1 LTLGTDLPAA
11 PAVRVHALG
20 AFRHSNYRLYL
31 LSTVVSQIGT
41 WMQYLAEGLLIYR
54 LTQAPL
60 ALGLLGFLPL
70 LPLVPLMF
78 LGGALADRLPRQKY
92 LIWVQMAAV
101 LPPLWLATLTW
112 TGRVQVWHV
121 ILVEMLIQSLA
132 TLDKPAR
139 QALIVDT
146 VEMQDL
152 DAGVA
157 LSASVFNL
165 SRVVGPALGGLLVA
179 WAGEGV
185 CFALNAVSF
194 LASGIAL
201 LLLRLPSSEAAAR
214 GRSPEGGM
222 LGGVRYL
229 ARERFLAA
237 ALGLSLL
244 VSLFVM
250 PYQRF
255 LPVFALD
262 ILDVG
267 EVGLGVLNAL
277 AGLGAVLGAIAL
289 AGVVSRW
296 PGRRG
301 KLAWGLALLVGPLL
315 ALFALAR
322 SAWLSGLM
330 VMLVGAGVVAVRGLA
345 FTLVQVYVPDELRGR
360 TLSIVILLSVGAVRV
375 GELAVGF
382 LASHAGVTPPLLLAA
397 GACLLGTAA
406 LGLLVPRLRHAP

>member
-1 LTLGTDLPAA
+1 MLEPELSGAA
-11 PAVRVHALG
+11 ARPGRAFGV
-20 AFRHSNYRLYL
+20 FRHANYRLYL
-31 LSTVVSQIGT
+31 FSTVVSQIGT

-54 LTQAPL
+54 LTQEPL

-78 LGGALADRLPRQKY
+78 IGGALADRLPRQKY
-92 LIWVQMAAV
+92 LVWVQMASV
-101 LPPLWLATLTW
+101 LPPLWLAALTW

-146 VEMQDL
+146 VGMEDL
-152 DAGVA
+152 DSGVA

-165 SRVVGPALGGLLVA
+165 SRVVGPALAGVLVA
-179 WAGEGV
+179 WTGEGI

-201 LLLRLPSSEAAAR
+201 LRLRLPPGKTAAR
-214 GRSPEGGM
+214 TQPLQGGM

-229 ARERFLAA
+229 ARERLLVAV
-237 ALGLSLL
+237 LGLSLL
-244 VSLFVM
+244 VSLFIM

-289 AGVVSRW
+289 AGAVSRW

-301 KLAWGLALLVGPLL
+301 KWIWGLALLVGPLL
-315 ALFALAR
+315 ALFALTR
-322 SAWLSGLM
+322 SVWLSGLM
-330 VMLVGAGVVAVRGLA
+330 VMLVGAGVVAVRSLA
-345 FTLVQVYVPDELRGR
+345 FTMVQVYVPDELRGR

-375 GELAVGF
+375 GELAIGL
-382 LASHAGVTPPLLLAA
+382 LASRTSVTLTLVLGAA
-397 GACLLGTAA
+397 GCLIGAAA
-406 LGLLVPRLRHAP
+406 LGILVPRLRQAK

>member
-1 LTLGTDLPAA
+1 MLESELAA
-11 PAVRVHALG
+11 AAARPVRAFGV
-20 AFRHSNYRLYL
+20 FRHTNYRLYL
-31 LSTVVSQIGT
+31 FSTVVSQIGT

-54 LTQAPL
+54 LTQSSL

-70 LPLVPLMF
+70 LPLAPLMF
-78 LGGALADRLPRQKY
+78 VGGALADRLPRQKY
-92 LIWVQMAAV
+92 LVWVQMAAV
-101 LPPLWLATLTW
+101 LPPLILAVLTW
-112 TGRVQVWHV
+112 TGRVEVWHV
-121 ILVEMLIQSLA
+121 ILVEVLIQSLA

-146 VEMQDL
+146 VERQDL
-152 DAGVA
+152 DTGVA

-165 SRVVGPALGGLLVA
+165 SRVLGPALAGLLVA
-179 WAGEGV
+179 WAGEGI
-185 CFALNAVSF
+185 CFALNAGSF
-194 LASGIAL
+194 LASGVAL
-201 LLLRLPSSEAAAR
+201 LLLRLPPRERAACS
-214 GRSPEGGM
+214 RSPQSGM

-277 AGLGAVLGAIAL
+277 AGLGAVLGAITL
-289 AGVVSRW
+289 AGALSRW

-301 KLAWGLALLVGPLL
+301 KFAWSLALLVGPLL
-315 ALFALAR
+315 ALFVLTR
-322 SAWLSGLM
+322 SVWLSGLM
-330 VMLVGAGVVAVRGLA
+330 VMLVGAGVVAVRSLA

-382 LASHAGVTPPLLLAA
+382 LASHTGVTLPLLLGAA
-397 GACLLGTAA
+397 GCLVGAAA
-406 LGLLVPRLRHAP
+406 LGTFVPQLRRTK